1 MEKGPE
7 EMTDIKVVFWCPRN
21 LIFLHPIS
29 QVPNGIVLTAGN
41 TVKIY
46 AVEIYTQ
53 YNIGYKEVEFYG
65 LEDIELLNQIVWKQ
79 SMCSWPKEL

>member
-1 MEKGPE
+1 MEKGHE
-7 EMTDIKVVFWCPRN
+7 EMTDIKVLFIVHFP
-21 LIFLHPIS
+21 IFLLYIIC
-29 QVPNGIVLTAGN
+29 QVPNGIVLSAGN

-79 SMCSWPKEL
+79 SGWCWSREL